1 MTNTL
6 LTIIFAIL
14 MLWIGSAIWVV
25 IQVADKD
32 YHCTGDNAIALIILA
47 LVFPFIIVPLY
58 LIYTKRHEKK

>member
-25 IQVADKD
+25 IQIADKD
-32 YHCTGDNAIALIILA
+32 YRCVGNRGLVLVLLA
-47 LVFPFIIVPLY
+47 LFFPFVIVPIY
-58 LIYTKRHEKK
+58 LIYIKRHEEK